1 MCDLTKRKGWKA
13 SPGEVL
19 QKVEKEAEMISEGH
33 LEAVAAAWQEEAETR
48 DLRETESECDW
59 LLTAAASQER
69 SEWGIV
75 F

>member
-1 MCDLTKRKGWKA
+1 MEMERRRRLFSLSLCVTLPREKDGKE

-48 DLRETESECDW
+48 EFEGD
-59 LLTAAASQER
+59 
-69 SEWGIV
+69 GIRV
-75 F
+75 